1 MRGRRALFGFINLGN
16 AALGIH
22 AYNGGLFAD
31 DPVLDSLKVSD
42 EVCGYFRD
50 LGSYDYRTASEA
62 LTPEEVALMWQT
74 APPRMPFAM
83 NDAGRIG

>member
-1 MRGRRALFGFINLGN
+1 MFDAINKGN

-31 DPVLDSLKVSD
+31 DAVLDSMTVSD

-50 LGSYDYRTASEA
+50 LGGAMGPRIAREGNQPLERPIINLQT
-62 LTPEEVALMWQT
+62 LT
-74 APPRMPFAM
+74 
-83 NDAGRIG
+83 